1 MQESFYKTLGQ
12 KLKASRKAKGI
23 TLTELAEAVHR
34 SPASLSKYE
43 NGEVNIAIDALV
55 EICTALNVDIS
66 ELLPATYVDLKNA
79 DILKYEKHLID
90 RLYIYWYNGEEKKVK
105 KAMIENSHPSMK
117 SKIYF
122 VTDADINR
130 ISSTMEPYPIPTPAL
145 PSTTPT
151 KRRPLTRCSSA
162 CRSFSKRAAARRASC
177 PASPYTTK
185 GLP

>member
-90 RLYIYWYNGEEKKVK
+90 RLYIYWYNGEEKRVK

-122 VTDADINR
+122 VTDAENSEYQSDFIYHGTVSYSDTS
-130 ISSTMEPYPIPTPAL
+130 ISFY
-145 PSTTPT
+145 
-151 KRRPLTRCSSA
+151 
-162 CRSFSKRAAARRASC
+162 
-177 PASPYTTK
+177 YTN
-185 GLP
+185 